1 MEKSVAG
8 EERAGVCGGSQRGKA
23 KGGPGQE
30 NLAGH

>member
-8 EERAGVCGGSQRGKA
+8 EERAGVCRGSQRGKA